1 MGRSKAVRSTGGRL
15 SSCGSAAAVPIADL
29 STRTAHASDSEP
41 LRILQVITSSIGGA
55 AEHVMNLTS
64 GLSRRGHACTLAFGP
79 GEPLD
84 DAFAATGARLVHL
97 RMRRA
102 IDPAAL
108 AVDTITLYR
117 LMRRE
122 RFDVVHLHLSFP
134 GLVGRIAA
142 RAAGGNG
149 PSAPRRVV
157 YMFHTITAHD
167 YARPATRAL
176 LAGVERTMG
185 RWTDHFIAGSHAIR
199 QKVIAK
205 GLAPEDRITTIH
217 YGLDI
222 SRFDHLPDRAC
233 SRHELGLPPDAP
245 VVATVCRLEKQ
256 KGLPYLLEAF
266 RRVRE
271 CLPRTILLVVGKGP
285 LDASMR
291 AFVKQEGLAGSV
303 RFLGWRSD
311 IPRVL
316 AAVDVLALASLW
328 EAFGLVFG
336 EAGLARVPVAAT
348 CVEGIPEVVRDG
360 ETGLLVPPE
369 DAGALAKAILTLL
382 RDRDLAASMGNAGNA
397 YIRAHFTTDRMV
409 RRHIELYDQLLADT

>member
-1 MGRSKAVRSTGGRL
+1 VGAKR
-15 SSCGSAAAVPIADL
+15 
-29 STRTAHASDSEP
+29 P
-41 LRILQVITSSIGGA
+41 LRVLQVITSSIGGA
-55 AEHVMNLTS
+55 ADHVMSLTA
-64 GLSRRGHACTLAFGP
+64 GLTALGHDCTLAFGP

-97 RMRRA
+97 RMRRG
-102 IDPAAL
+102 IDPGAL
-108 AVDTITLYR
+108 AADTVTLYR

-122 RFDVVHLHLSFP
+122 PFDVVHLHLSFP

-142 RAAGGNG
+142 RAAG
-149 PSAPRRVV
+149 APCVL

-176 LAGVERTMG
+176 LTGVERTMG
-185 RWTDHFIAGSHAIR
+185 RFTHHFIAGSHAIR
-199 QKVIAK
+199 KKVIAR
-205 GLAPEDRITTIH
+205 GLAPADRITTIH
-217 YGLDI
+217 YGLDPG
-222 SRFDHLPDRAC
+222 RFDHLPDRVDM
-233 SRHELGLPPDAP
+233 RRELGLPLDAP

-256 KGLPYLLEAF
+256 KGIPYLLEAF
-266 RRVRE
+266 RRVHAE
-271 CLPRTILLVVGKGP
+271 LPRTLLLVVGKGP
-285 LDASMR
+285 LESSMR
-291 AFVKQEGLAGSV
+291 AFVTQEGLAQNV

-348 CVEGIPEVVRDG
+348 RVEGIPEVVKDG

-369 DAGALAKAILTLL
+369 DAGALATAILTLL
-382 RDRDLAASMGNAGNA
+382 RDPKRAAALGAAGDA
-397 YIRAHFTTDRMV
+397 HIRARFTTERMV
-409 RRHIELYDQLLADT
+409 THHVELYDQLLSATRLR